1 MSIPLT
7 QKRKNTLMKFP
18 QKHLKT
24 YKIRRIKM
32 THFKYTEGQEKGSI
46 ETIIDNEILASKNA

>member
-1 MSIPLT
+1 
-7 QKRKNTLMKFP
+7 MKFP